1 MFPGG
6 KANRQ
11 LDWANAKNQGLPK
24 AKAKANSQQ
33 PTAKDTT
40 RSEHGMDKGKAMS
53 TRARRWG
60 QGARRG

>member
-1 MFPGG
+1 MFPGS

-11 LDWANAKNQGLPK
+11 LDWANTKDQGRPT
-24 AKAKANSQQ
+24 ANSQQ
-33 PTAKDTT
+33 RRAKNTT